1 MIKHVDEKSSKTEPN
16 NFDMQ
21 TTKSVPQQMP
31 QQQQQQHQPP
41 QPSPHQPV
49 DHAFNQNNSEPFQN
63 QNFDTPN
70 IYKTADSFKTEIY
83 RNEVLKTEFYNK
95 ELAQASMLYHRD
107 LTQPENFSNQL
118 IRFTQEKY
126 PNNSKF

>member
-1 MIKHVDEKSSKTEPN
+1 MIKHVDEKSSKSDQSN

-21 TTKSVPQQMP
+21 TTKNVPQLP
-31 QQQQQQHQPP
+31 QPQSHQPS
-41 QPSPHQPV
+41 QPSQATHQTI
-49 DHAFNQNNSEPFQN
+49 DHTFNPNNSEPFQN
-63 QNFDTPN
+63 QNFDAPN
-70 IYKTADSFKTEIY
+70 IYKTEPFKAEIY

-107 LTQPENFSNQL
+107 MNQPENFSSQL

-126 PNNSKF
+126 PSNAKF